1 MAKTATETM
10 PADSRVELEKTQIFK
25 WERSNRTRTSF
36 GRSPF
41 KNQTTF
47 TGDELRKIREKQEV
61 L

>member
-1 MAKTATETM
+1 M
-10 PADSRVELEKTQIFK
+10 PADSRVELEKPQIFK
-25 WERSNRTRTSF
+25 WERSNRTAHRL
-36 GRSPF
+36 GAPPF